1 MTPIDIQYAFG
12 LERKAIKT
20 YIYEKLIANGY
31 VTKKSDRWFKPT
43 EKLLNLAFLPTKYI
57 MNESQRR
64 YLQVQTACTK
74 EDIINLFDGNVQIFK
89 ELIKIGYFKF
99 DSDRRYR
106 KSEPFEEMLAEG
118 EDTFYFRKDE
128 E

>member
-1 MTPIDIQYAFG
+1 
-12 LERKAIKT
+12 
-20 YIYEKLIANGY
+20 
-31 VTKKSDRWFKPT
+31 
-43 EKLLNLAFLPTKYI
+43 